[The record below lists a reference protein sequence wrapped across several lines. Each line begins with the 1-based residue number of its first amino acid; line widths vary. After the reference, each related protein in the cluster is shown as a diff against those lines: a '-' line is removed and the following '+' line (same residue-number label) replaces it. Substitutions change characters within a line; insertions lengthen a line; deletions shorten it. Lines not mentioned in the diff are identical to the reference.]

1 MSTETKAKII
11 NGLDIERLYESV
23 DALKSMPNL
32 GAFRFRLSNKWIEG
46 GFNRSSINNFYG
58 LAQEQGRKEP
68 FVLDA
73 DEPPILLGTDKGP
86 NPVEYLLT
94 ALASC
99 VTTSLVVHAAAKG
112 IKLQQVESR
121 LEGDIDVRGFLGI
134 DETIPRGYTN
144 IRMKFKIQADATDEQ
159 LEELIAY
166 APGHS
171 PVYTTLT
178 NGVKVDVEFE
188 K

>member
-1 MSTETKAKII
+1 MTTETKTKTI
-11 NGLDIERLYESV
+11 NGLDVQKLYENV

-46 GFNRSSINNFYG
+46 GFNRSTINNFYG
-58 LAQEQGRKEP
+58 LSQEQGRKEP

-73 DEPPILLGTDKGP
+73 DEPPILLGTDKGA

-112 IKLQQVESR
+112 IKLEQVESR

-134 DETIPRGYTN
+134 DENIPRGYTN
-144 IRMKFKIQADATDEQ
+144 IRMKFKIKADATDE
-159 LEELIAY
+159 ELQELLDY
-166 APGHS
+166 APDHS
-171 PVYTTLT
+171 PVYSTLT